1 MTSSVPV
8 ADLSSV
14 MIQRIRNSRQQF
26 PALLRQVNGRPAVF
40 FDGPGGTQ
48 VSRRVIDA
56 VTAYYSNSNA
66 NEGGLFVTSQETVV
80 VVEQARS
87 AMAALFNCDADEVV
101 FGANATTITFAIS
114 RAIGRTLTAG
124 DEIVVTTL
132 DHDCNVAPW
141 KALEELGVVVQQV
154 DVNPEDCTLDMID
167 FASKVNDKTKLI
179 AVGFASN
186 AVGTI
191 NDVEAVVRLARE
203 VGAMVYV
210 DAVHYAPHA
219 LMDVKKLD
227 CDFMV
232 CSPYKF
238 FAPHMGALY
247 GKREHLE
254 RLKPYKVR
262 PACINPP
269 NCWEVG
275 TQSFESIAG
284 VLAAVEYLADL
295 SEETEQSSLRSRL
308 VSAMRGIQSYEQILT
323 ERMLNGLAKM
333 PEVTLYGIK
342 DVARAS
348 SRTPTFGLNVTG
360 LAPETVARHL
370 AENSIF
376 SWNGNFYA
384 LSLIEKLNLDSG
396 GGMLR
401 LGCVHYNT
409 IEEVD
414 RVLAVLE
421 ASFLMRP

>member
-8 ADLSSV
+8 ADLSNE
-14 MIQRIRNSRQQF
+14 MIQRIRNCREQF
-26 PALLRQVNGRPAVF
+26 PALQRHVNGRPAVF

-56 VTAYYSNSNA
+56 VSSYYSNSNA
-66 NEGGLFVTSQETVV
+66 NEGGLFVTSQETVS

-114 RAIGRTLTAG
+114 RAIGRTLKAG

-141 KALEELGVVVQQV
+141 KVLEELGVVVRQV
-154 DVNPEDCTLDMID
+154 DVNPDDCTLDMID
-167 FASKVNDKTKLI
+167 FAAKVNGKTKLI

-191 NDVEAVVRLARE
+191 NDVEAVVRLARK

-219 LMDVKKLD
+219 LLDVKKLD

-238 FAPHMGALY
+238 FAPHMGALF
-247 GKREHLE
+247 GKRDHLE

-262 PACINPP
+262 PACTNPP

-284 VLAAVEYLADL
+284 VLAAVEYLGDFAD
-295 SEETEQSSLRSRL
+295 ETERSSLRSRL
-308 VSAMRGIQSYEQILT
+308 VSAMKGIQSYEQLLT

-333 PEVTLYGIK
+333 PEVTLYGIR

-348 SRTPTFGLNVTG
+348 SRTPTFGLNISG
-360 LAPETVARHL
+360 QSPETVARQL

-384 LSLIEKLNLDSG
+384 LSLIEKLSLDAG

-409 IEEVD
+409 IEEID
-414 RVLAVLE
+414 RVLEVLSGLH
-421 ASFLMRP
+421 AKS